1 MTIELPLPRSGD
13 AGPTRSPST
22 PAPGTL
28 RALRMLAAHP
38 EGVDL
43 ATLGSHLGRTS
54 TGVLPVVQGLL
65 RSGHAERTDTGAYR
79 LRPGPA
85 WGGADRP
92 ALRHELPEVLSAA
105 VTELYRRTRAWSYL
119 VEWADDDH
127 LDVVDLRGHQGLGLC
142 PELPARIPPSMAHAL
157 AVSKVLVAF
166 APDRRARLAPGWTA
180 YTPETI
186 TTPEAYDAELV
197 RVRRDGYAL
206 DREEYATGFGC
217 VCAPIADPGGRVSA
231 AIAVSLPASRFRAEL
246 DELVADVT
254 EVARRAHRRWYR

>member
-1 MTIELPLPRSGD
+1 MDDERGH
-13 AGPTRSPST
+13 RT
-22 PAPGTL
+22 PGSAAPGTL
-28 RALRMLAAHP
+28 RALRVLAAHP
-38 EGVDL
+38 GGVDL
-43 ATLGSHLGRTS
+43 PTLGRHLGRTR
-54 TGVLPVVQGLL
+54 TGVLPVLTGLL
-65 RSGHAERTDTGAYR
+65 RSGHVERTDTGTYR
-79 LRPGPA
+79 LRRAPG
-85 WGGADRP
+85 GSERP
-92 ALRHELPEVLSAA
+92 AAPRVLPEILSEA
-105 VTELYRRTRAWSYL
+105 VDELYRRTRAWSYL

-127 LDVVDLRGHQGLGLC
+127 LDTVDLRGHQGLGRI

-157 AVSKVLVAF
+157 AVSKALIAF

-186 TTPEAYDAELV
+186 TTLEAYDAELA

-231 AIAVSLPASRFRAEL
+231 ALAISLPAARFHAEL
-246 DELVADVT
+246 DGLVSVVT